1 MGKWKITKFMRKGS
15 FFRNGFF
22 SQSDFKQ
29 RTDMVVPLLISQNF
43 INFPLLKIVVSGFL
57 PLSTSKNEVSIAL
70 CRKIETALVG
80 VIFDPLT
87 GNLNKLKLSPWKR
100 SAEEKIICRYIFWG
114 INWQEWET
122 EKTSK
127 KMAVI
132 KGEKIRPKLVKSW
145 VWFLKT
151 LSELKIKS
159 RLDSDLKSSLLV
171 DEVLEN
177 LLGWF
182 FARQRQL
189 FTSRSLR
196 GQF

>member
-1 MGKWKITKFMRKGS
+1 
-15 FFRNGFF
+15 
-22 SQSDFKQ
+22 
-29 RTDMVVPLLISQNF
+29 MVVPLLISQNF

-127 KMAVI
+127 KMAVSSNV
-132 KGEKIRPKLVKSW
+132 KKIRPKNK
-145 VWFLKT
+145 
-151 LSELKIKS
+151 
-159 RLDSDLKSSLLV
+159 
-171 DEVLEN
+171 
-177 LLGWF
+177 
-182 FARQRQL
+182 
-189 FTSRSLR
+189 
-196 GQF
+196 